1 MGMRGRGKEE
11 KKEKKMERSCGY
23 EVWCGSVWERRNKRW
38 KKNPLGKENKWLA

>member
-11 KKEKKMERSCGY
+11 KKKKKMERSCGH